1 MIKNMNRE
9 LLKNDIKILEL
20 NTKICAQLRSNEIDT
35 VGQLCNNTRKELR
48 SLNFVQN
55 DIQVIVAK
63 LQLQGLD
70 IKGNEY

>member
-1 MIKNMNRE
+1 MIKNINKE
-9 LLKNDIKILEL
+9 LLKNDIKTLEL
-20 NTKICAQLRSNEIDT
+20 NSKICTQLRTNEIET

-48 SLNFVQN
+48 NLNFVQN

-70 IKGNEY
+70 IRGNEY

>member
-35 VGQLCNNTRKELR
+35 VEQLCNNTRKELR
-48 SLNFVQN
+48 SLNFLQN

>member
-1 MIKNMNRE
+1 MVKNINKK
-9 LLKNDIKILEL
+9 LLENDIKTLEL
-20 NTKICAQLRSNEIDT
+20 NTKICTQLRSNEIDT

>member
-1 MIKNMNRE
+1 MVKNINKE
-9 LLKNDIKILEL
+9 LLKNDIKTLEL
-20 NTKICAQLRSNEIDT
+20 NTEICEQLRSNEIET